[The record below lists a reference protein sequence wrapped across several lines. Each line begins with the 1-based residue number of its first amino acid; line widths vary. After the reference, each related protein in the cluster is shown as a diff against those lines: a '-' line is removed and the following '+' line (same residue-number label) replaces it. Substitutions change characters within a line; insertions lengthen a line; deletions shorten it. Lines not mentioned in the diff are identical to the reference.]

1 MENNPL
7 KSERVKKFL
16 EKFYPTKS
24 DKLGLPSLITVDGKD
39 HSLTCSIDRHS
50 LRKAI
55 INELIKNFG
64 YDKEQSNT
72 IADFYCEEKYNT
84 YKQIILSL

>member
-16 EKFYPTKS
+16 EKFYPTKI
-24 DKLGLPSLITVDGKD
+24 DKLGLPSLITINNVD

-50 LRKAI
+50 LRRV
-55 INELIKNFG
+55 INSELIKNFG
-64 YDKEQSNT
+64 YDKDQST
-72 IADFYCEEKYNT
+72 IIAEFYCEEKYNV
-84 YKQIILSL
+84 YKKTLLSL

>member
-16 EKFYPTKS
+16 EKFYPSKT
-24 DKLGLPSLITVDGKD
+24 DKLGLPSLITVNDRD
-39 HSLTCSIDRHS
+39 HTLTCSIDRS
-50 LRKAI
+50 YLKRTI
-55 INELIKNFG
+55 IVELIKNFG

-72 IADFYCEEKYNT
+72 IAEFYCDEKYEI
-84 YKQIILSL
+84 YKKIILSL